1 MKKKVIAVALYI
13 ALLMTSVFPATALAE
28 GEAEGGP
35 EAPDC
40 ICATKCSEGSVDPNC
55 PVCSAEGADL
65 SACKGPEPQP
75 MNEQDGGDT
84 TSPNGQ
90 GDGQGSGSTP
100 TPAPTVPVCA
110 CTVKCSEG
118 TGNPDCPVCGAAGA
132 DLSACAGKA
141 AESSGDENDST
152 PAPAPS
158 PVCTCT
164 AKCAEGAVNNQ
175 CPVCAAD
182 WNNCAFTGETD
193 KPEGDNKPETVT
205 VTGWSWVDEQGILA
219 ADGKLYLPSAVTA
232 ESLEGIKASLPQY
245 IQAGGEKIALTWTY
259 DEATG
264 IFTAALPEGYALA
277 EGAKILTVET
287 VDMGADTLENEPV
300 NYIDEDKQIQN
311 CSDYTLVTAGDTAWS
326 DTTGGW
332 YVLNSDVAIGSRVK
346 VTGNVHL
353 ILADGCKLTVN
364 GGIEVA
370 QDNSLTIYAQSGGT
384 GELIASATDAENA
397 GIGGRFNLSC
407 GTVTLN
413 GGMVKATGAGLGAGI
428 GGSGFGG
435 IGGDI
440 TVNGGIVEA
449 IGGSSGDGI
458 GGTGGN
464 IAVNDGQVTARTGG
478 SGAGIGGSR
487 GNITISGGTV
497 QATGKNGGAGI
508 GGTSGA
514 VATVTIKGGIVIA
527 TGESGGDG
535 IGGTVTIEGGSV
547 TATATNGNS
556 IDGSVTVRPEQN
568 YCIAVLTGYS
578 QDNATAVEGS
588 PFNEE
593 TVITDLVSNARYFS
607 SHMESASI
615 AVTSISLDETELKL
629 KVGSTATLNATVNPA
644 DASNKELSWSS
655 SDPNVASVDSATG
668 VITALKAGTAT
679 ITAAA
684 TDGSNVKAE
693 CKVTVIIP
701 VTSVTM
707 SRSSLR
713 IYEGGSYS
721 LSAAVSPDNATDKTL
736 SWSSSDPSIASVDKD
751 GKVTAHKAGTAII
764 YAAATDGSGVKA
776 ECTVTVDVPV
786 SSVTMSRTS
795 LRIYEGRGYTL
806 SATVMPDNAAD
817 KGIVWS
823 SSDPS
828 VASVDQDGRVTAH
841 KRGACIIYAQA
852 QDGSGVYGYC
862 TVQVLRWYPGATPIT
877 GDSSNLG
884 LWIGVLAVSAVA
896 IGAAAFILV
905 KKRKK
910 K

>member
-100 TPAPTVPVCA
+100 TPAPMVPVCA

-141 AESSGDENDST
+141 AGSSGDENDGT
-152 PAPAPS
+152 PAPAHS

-205 VTGWSWVDEQGILA
+205 VTDWSWVDEQGILA

-245 IQAGGEKIALTWTY
+245 IQAGEEKIALTWTY

-607 SHMESASI
+607 SHMESAST

-629 KVGSTATLNATVNPA
+629 KVGGTATLNATVNPA

-693 CKVTVIIP
+693 C
-701 VTSVTM
+701 
-707 SRSSLR
+707 
-713 IYEGGSYS
+713 
-721 LSAAVSPDNATDKTL
+721 
-736 SWSSSDPSIASVDKD
+736 
-751 GKVTAHKAGTAII
+751 
-764 YAAATDGSGVKA
+764 
-776 ECTVTVDVPV
+776 TVTVDVPV

-795 LRIYEGRGYTL
+795 LRIYEGRDYTL